1 MLALQPFP
9 ADAFLLQCCFGQFS
23 RSHVLPSFVQLFHW
37 HVCSPIF
44 AAAISTAPPLS
55 LHLGFAAAILC
66 PVQPFSV
73 LALQPFP
80 AAVSPAALSQPFLRS
95 HFLPYLICGD
105 LLSSRFDCSHFI
117 SLQFFVQVVSN
128 ESFSAAAF
136 AAFIFHSGFCA
147 KFCSCFFTGKE
158 DALSLQQFF
167 WGENC
172 RSCGI
177 YSWLLVLT

>member
-1 MLALQPFP
+1 
-9 ADAFLLQCCFGQFS
+9 
-23 RSHVLPSFVQLFHW
+23 
-37 HVCSPIF
+37 
-44 AAAISTAPPLS
+44 
-55 LHLGFAAAILC
+55 
-66 PVQPFSV
+66 VQPFSV

-167 WGENC
+167 LGENC

-177 YSWLLVLT
+177 FLAASFNVVACPGAILIIACFLLLPFMSDKFKLG

>member
-1 MLALQPFP
+1 M
-9 ADAFLLQCCFGQFS
+9 
-23 RSHVLPSFVQLFHW
+23 
-37 HVCSPIF
+37 
-44 AAAISTAPPLS
+44 
-55 LHLGFAAAILC
+55 
-66 PVQPFSV
+66 

-167 WGENC
+167 WWENC

-177 YSWLLVLT
+177 FLAASFNVVACPGAILIIACFLLLPFMSDKFKLG